1 MPCIEYKGKKYTYE
15 EFGAMLKDGAFAK
28 MVKSGELKTEN
39 LGAKVPSSLLEV
51 TRREIAPETSSNFA
65 NLTTDENGN
74 YVFFHRGAKGYEEV
88 RPGTGQSGVTPSNEA
103 AAIGRVGGVAMYYTN
118 PTDSEKMVSGEAQ
131 YAVTVAPDEVYDFN
145 EDPENYLEEARARF
159 KAEYPNMAFDANNQ
173 LAYITKIAGENGYK
187 MVVAEWN
194 GKTRAQTTEA
204 MKPTDVRLQEGD
216 RVVKDFDKKYTTNK
230 EKGFESVIP
239 ETKDSKLKALYNEI
253 YKIRNDQKRYD
264 GLYSLE
270 EKYVKMSQDEITDLI
285 MNSDLSD
292 DIKQRYQEILSEKEG
307 KRRSEKKSK
316 IAENTKAEV
325 DRIKSLDEKA
335 EDGATF
341 NLDGTTY
348 EGVGLVVPVASVNT
362 TMEELTPEMISD
374 FVEQQKEK
382 IGDDTVVKVGLY
394 KFPNSNQVSIDLNI
408 VAPESSRDVAIE
420 FGRLAGQESLFD
432 LSTYENIKTGATGA
446 NPINFNSKQFKEIAK
461 ALKEGKMPNVFE
473 KAESF
478 FEVSDLQE
486 QVDNAKKAMAKLYP
500 DLNFVIHDS
509 YDDYNALAQDEEGLE
524 SAGFFDARTN
534 TIHINKRAAEDNT
547 VAHEVFHAVL
557 FKMFGSD
564 ENINKNAKAMLKAI
578 AKEIKSDQKLKE
590 YLENF
595 IANYDENVKSEEK
608 LSELF
613 AQIAAGY
620 AQLNKKERSL
630 IERFLNK
637 IAELL
642 GLRPFKTDEVLD
654 LLNVLS
660 AKITTGEVVTAEDVG
675 AYGYG
680 RAFVEN
686 PINEVKKSKKIGS
699 KKTTLEIVYA
709 EQDRIEELIKNG
721 LLKQVEDIS
730 EFNDMYAT
738 TTSPDDMLVGS
749 ILINGKVKAE
759 GNGGVFFVTKFGD
772 VWASSNPVIAEQI
785 AKRINKSIKINGGKG
800 YLVLVKGSDAKLISS
815 PQGASSSLKVVES
828 LVMDGLISPS
838 DFRKA
843 VIAAIEENKDTKAK
857 INFSGKLSSSDMISA
872 VDSLFDDVSKSSFDN
887 RGYLLKSIITEL
899 GKTESVKK
907 NNSKIIEF
915 LGGDVSKNI
924 GWSPTS
930 KTTNTS
936 QSAID
941 LIANVSREELTKGLN
956 NGDIYALI
964 EVDDEVVVKEDKHKS
979 YPFHI
984 KQKNGKNPK
993 LILLK
998 NRQSGREV
1006 MVSESMEDNETL
1018 GKSFDGK
1025 VLGRASN
1032 GYGEGF
1038 IKSTPKFQ
1046 RSTVAKKIEKALA
1059 SGMSEAEVVADM
1071 VKAGYTEAE
1080 AKAYIDQYNAM
1091 RSDEYNRVKENI
1103 KGIIENIEKRAG
1115 KNADPKK
1122 VRERKYNDAM
1132 NYLQESLWYENAD
1145 DTQREAAVRELR
1157 KNLGFSE
1164 KQAAPAE
1171 KVTKGAK
1178 ETITINSIQ
1187 ALIQSIKDQNRG
1199 AKAALKDLKE
1209 KRDAFRKILLSFEVK
1224 GKITQ
1229 SQSKTITNKALSLNL
1244 NNEKDVTEF
1253 LEYVQNT
1260 YKDAEMSNELSQ
1272 LLRDEKMQRKGARE
1286 ALKDLKEKR
1295 DALRKALLSFEVKGK
1310 ISQRQ
1315 SKTIANKALNLNLN
1329 NEEDV
1334 AEFLEYVENTYK
1346 DAEISNELS
1355 QILRDEKMQR
1365 KGAKSALKD
1374 LKEKRE
1380 ALRKAL
1386 LSFEVK
1392 GKISQRQSKTI
1403 TNKALSLNLNNEE
1416 DVAEFLEYVE
1426 NTYKDAEMSNELA
1439 QLLRDEKM
1447 QRKGA
1452 REALR
1457 SLREKREALREAL
1470 RSLVKAGKITN
1481 RQASVMINRAMS
1493 VNLNNDEAV
1502 NKLIKYIEKVYN
1514 NSEIAD
1520 KMGKANAMRRTA
1532 KKNIRSK
1539 IGGAKV
1545 AFPLLDKLFSIDSR
1559 EIPISVLDTYVNI
1572 VNQFG
1577 KRVGVLSTENMSKVI
1592 QDTQDVLDAVNQEL
1606 SKAQDL
1612 AMIFEM
1618 YPDKVLDANGEVLF
1632 DKTVDKMKRDGYIDE
1647 DTAKEMDEYR
1657 SDIFKKERAT
1667 KEEDEQERKDLI
1679 AEISSARLVTS
1690 SRIGDP
1696 NERKAA
1702 REIIEMAR
1710 SRRLLKKLS
1719 TTSLRNLAAIMKNI
1733 DAGFF
1738 PNYGVK
1744 LMQAMQIEQQAPMVN
1759 ETLKNVSLRA
1769 ISTAYSAVYNSFK
1782 GLVTRDGFNKFQN
1795 KTIEKILE
1803 SNMTM
1808 DFDFMLGDNKKRNIY
1823 NYIIKPLAKA
1833 YASFEADSTAIKEKM
1848 SEAVNMLESQFNG
1861 NPNKV
1866 AESKFKMMAYMLQK
1880 EFETNPN
1887 QKGVAP
1893 AVDFIDQTIKAIK
1906 ARDTQYSE
1914 KDIEILEGIKANYM
1928 TNKQI
1933 DTNKIFDSLSPK
1945 EVKAL
1950 RIVEEVNKSMYD
1962 KAIFTSG
1969 VIRGNRTQMY
1979 NNYVPHNVISRNTDH
1994 NSKITSVMNA
2004 YNNTQ
2009 AVGTKAGSLQA
2020 RVPGA
2025 KPIMFDPFLAS
2036 MNSAIDVL
2044 LDFHMT
2050 VPMQTTSKLIQ
2061 RVKSDINNNPES
2073 KNVSK
2078 DAINAIEQVRDN
2090 IAKFVFTSNKYYDDS
2105 VLTSIGKSFL
2115 GTMYRNTLAS
2125 VPRFANELISNFSY
2139 VIANPANWVT
2149 GTKYIFKDSDYING
2163 VSGRDIMS
2171 VVGSTVIGKIYG
2183 KSNTGKFSD
2192 VGFLGSDDVSHGSKS
2207 KSSFEATKDVIA
2219 KFSTKP
2225 VAKTTEYI
2233 GEVLMSTPDLLMSK
2247 PIWFGSFA
2255 NEFKKQT
2262 GVEIDFSKLTDEKY
2276 RNKYKSAIEAAT
2288 EHADNEVVQAG
2299 STVNPFQKAAKMNV
2313 DPSSPT
2319 YKKLFARANN
2329 FLTNFMITE
2338 FSTARA
2344 AVYSLVSEGRMPKKK
2359 AAAVLI
2365 GVYMRVV
2372 MYTLLQ
2378 NAISGIFY
2386 GALGYDDDDEET
2398 ITWDD
2403 VVQAASSGLISL
2415 LINRNFGN
2423 IFKMAENYGVEKM
2436 NEEYGD
2442 FLRSGEDYDP
2452 YKHSLV
2458 FNKIQD
2464 KDIARKGPLRIA
2476 AVNLAGPYGKTV
2488 ETAYKIEDI
2497 VKAESKE
2504 IKSMKDARSEVMSR
2518 PKIEKIKNEVLFN
2531 VATGSGLVP
2540 FAKDIRP
2547 IVSGKYK
2554 KKGED

>member
-39 LGAKVPSSLLEV
+39 LGAQVPSSLLEV
-51 TRREIAPETSSNFA
+51 TRRKIAPETSSNFA

-239 ETKDSKLKALYNEI
+239 ETKDSKLKTLYNEI

-446 NPINFNSKQFKEIAK
+446 NPINFNAKQFKEIAK

-473 KAESF
+473 KTESF
-478 FEVSDLQE
+478 FEVSNLQE

-500 DLNFVIHDS
+500 ELNFVIHDS

-524 SAGFFDARTN
+524 SAGFFDSTNN

-595 IANYDENVKSEEK
+595 IANYDENVKNEEK
-608 LSELF
+608 LTELF

-637 IAELL
+637 LAELL

-660 AKITTGEVVTAEDVG
+660 AKITTGEAVTVEDVG

-699 KKTTLEIVYA
+699 KKTTIEIVYA

-785 AKRINKSIKINGGKG
+785 KNRINKSIKINGGKG

-915 LGGDVSKNI
+915 LGGDVNKNI

-964 EVDDEVVVKEDKHKS
+964 EVDDEVFVKEDKHKS

-1103 KGIIENIEKRAG
+1103 KGIIEKVEKRAG
-1115 KNADPKK
+1115 KDANPKK

-1132 NYLQESLWYENAD
+1132 NYLQESLWYENAS
-1145 DTQREAAVRELR
+1145 DTEREAAVRELR
-1157 KNLGFSE
+1157 KDLGFSE
-1164 KQAAPAE
+1164 RQAPTAE

-1178 ETITINSIQ
+1178 DLVTVDSMK
-1187 ALIQSIKDQNRG
+1187 LVLQSIKDQNIG
-1199 AKAALKDLKE
+1199 AKAALKD
-1209 KRDAFRKILLSFEVK
+1209 
-1224 GKITQ
+1224 
-1229 SQSKTITNKALSLNL
+1229 
-1244 NNEKDVTEF
+1244 
-1253 LEYVQNT
+1253 
-1260 YKDAEMSNELSQ
+1260 
-1272 LLRDEKMQRKGARE
+1272 
-1286 ALKDLKEKR
+1286 
-1295 DALRKALLSFEVKGK
+1295 
-1310 ISQRQ
+1310 
-1315 SKTIANKALNLNLN
+1315 
-1329 NEEDV
+1329 
-1334 AEFLEYVENTYK
+1334 
-1346 DAEISNELS
+1346 
-1355 QILRDEKMQR
+1355 
-1365 KGAKSALKD
+1365 
-1374 LKEKRE
+1374 
-1380 ALRKAL
+1380 
-1386 LSFEVK
+1386 
-1392 GKISQRQSKTI
+1392 
-1403 TNKALSLNLNNEE
+1403 
-1416 DVAEFLEYVE
+1416 
-1426 NTYKDAEMSNELA
+1426 
-1439 QLLRDEKM
+1439 
-1447 QRKGA
+1447 
-1452 REALR
+1452 
-1457 SLREKREALREAL
+1457 LREKREALREAL

-1632 DKTVDKMKRDGYIDE
+1632 DKTVEKMKRDGYIDE

-1759 ETLKNVSLRA
+1759 ETLNNVSLRA
-1769 ISTAYSAVYNSFK
+1769 ISTAYNSLK
-1782 GLVTRDGFNKFQN
+1782 ALLTRDGFSKFWN
-1795 KTIEKILE
+1795 KTIEKTLE

-1861 NPNKV
+1861 NPNKI

-1893 AVDFIDQTIKAIK
+1893 AIDFINQTIKAIK

-1928 TNKQI
+1928 TNNQI

-1979 NNYVPHNVISRNTDH
+1979 NNYVPHNVISRNVDH

-2061 RVKSDINNNPES
+2061 RVKSDINNNPNS
-2073 KNVSK
+2073 KDISK

-2105 VLTSIGKSFL
+2105 ILSSMGKSFL

-2139 VIANPANWVT
+2139 VIANPVNWVT

-2163 VSGRDIMS
+2163 VSLRDTMS
-2171 VVGSTVIGKIYG
+2171 AVGSTVIGKVCG
-2183 KSNTGKFSD
+2183 KQNTGKFSD
-2192 VGFLGSDDVSHGSKS
+2192 VGFLDSNDVAHGSKS

-2233 GEVLMSTPDLLMSK
+2233 GEVLMSTPDLLMSR
-2247 PIWFGSFA
+2247 PIWIGSFA

-2262 GVEIDFSKLTDEKY
+2262 GVDVEIGKLTDEKY

-2329 FLTNFMITE
+2329 FLTNFLITE

-2378 NAISGIFY
+2378 NAISGMFY
-2386 GALGYDDDDEET
+2386 GILGYDDDDEET

-2423 IFKMAENYGVEKM
+2423 IFKIAENYGVEKM

-2518 PKIEKIKNEVLFN
+2518 PKIEKMKDEVLFN

>member
-1 MPCIEYKGKKYTYE
+1 MPEWTW
-15 EFGAMLKDGAFAK
+15 
-28 MVKSGELKTEN
+28 TEN
-39 LGAKVPSSLLEV
+39 KAPDFKPKKQIKKQVTKVDDRSENFFNEMDIIFPNDHILGGYAATDSDGRLLGRISM
-51 TRREIAPETSSNFA
+51 TKI
-65 NLTTDENGN
+65 DENTI
-74 YVFFHRGAKGYEEV
+74 KI
-88 RPGTGQSGVTPSNEA
+88 NE
-103 AAIGRVGGVAMYYTN
+103 IV
-118 PTDSEKMVSGEAQ
+118 SEKRGERTGNGSAIMKI
-131 YAVTVAPDEVYDFN
+131 VTDNADKNNVNITLTPNLIGDI
-145 EDPENYLEEARARF
+145 
-159 KAEYPNMAFDANNQ
+159 KA
-173 LAYITKIAGENGYK
+173 
-187 MVVAEWN
+187 
-194 GKTRAQTTEA
+194 
-204 MKPTDVRLQEGD
+204 
-216 RVVKDFDKKYTTNK
+216 
-230 EKGFESVIP
+230 KGFE
-239 ETKDSKLKALYNEI
+239 T
-253 YKIRNDQKRYD
+253 
-264 GLYSLE
+264 
-270 EKYVKMSQDEITDLI
+270 
-285 MNSDLSD
+285 
-292 DIKQRYQEILSEKEG
+292 
-307 KRRSEKKSK
+307 
-316 IAENTKAEV
+316 
-325 DRIKSLDEKA
+325 
-335 EDGATF
+335 
-341 NLDGTTY
+341 
-348 EGVGLVVPVASVNT
+348 
-362 TMEELTPEMISD
+362 
-374 FVEQQKEK
+374 
-382 IGDDTVVKVGLY
+382 
-394 KFPNSNQVSIDLNI
+394 
-408 VAPESSRDVAIE
+408 
-420 FGRLAGQESLFD
+420 
-432 LSTYENIKTGATGA
+432 
-446 NPINFNSKQFKEIAK
+446 
-461 ALKEGKMPNVFE
+461 
-473 KAESF
+473 
-478 FEVSDLQE
+478 
-486 QVDNAKKAMAKLYP
+486 AKK
-500 DLNFVIHDS
+500 
-509 YDDYNALAQDEEGLE
+509 LE
-524 SAGFFDARTN
+524 DF
-534 TIHINKRAAEDNT
+534 
-547 VAHEVFHAVL
+547 
-557 FKMFGSD
+557 
-564 ENINKNAKAMLKAI
+564 
-578 AKEIKSDQKLKE
+578 
-590 YLENF
+590 Y
-595 IANYDENVKSEEK
+595 
-608 LSELF
+608 
-613 AQIAAGY
+613 
-620 AQLNKKERSL
+620 
-630 IERFLNK
+630 
-637 IAELL
+637 
-642 GLRPFKTDEVLD
+642 
-654 LLNVLS
+654 
-660 AKITTGEVVTAEDVG
+660 
-675 AYGYG
+675 
-680 RAFVEN
+680 
-686 PINEVKKSKKIGS
+686 SK
-699 KKTTLEIVYA
+699 
-709 EQDRIEELIKNG
+709 
-721 LLKQVEDIS
+721 
-730 EFNDMYAT
+730 F
-738 TTSPDDMLVGS
+738 
-749 ILINGKVKAE
+749 
-759 GNGGVFFVTKFGD
+759 
-772 VWASSNPVIAEQI
+772 
-785 AKRINKSIKINGGKG
+785 
-800 YLVLVKGSDAKLISS
+800 
-815 PQGASSSLKVVES
+815 
-828 LVMDGLISPS
+828 
-838 DFRKA
+838 
-843 VIAAIEENKDTKAK
+843 
-857 INFSGKLSSSDMISA
+857 
-872 VDSLFDDVSKSSFDN
+872 
-887 RGYLLKSIITEL
+887 
-899 GKTESVKK
+899 
-907 NNSKIIEF
+907 
-915 LGGDVSKNI
+915 
-924 GWSPTS
+924 
-930 KTTNTS
+930 
-936 QSAID
+936 
-941 LIANVSREELTKGLN
+941 
-956 NGDIYALI
+956 
-964 EVDDEVVVKEDKHKS
+964 
-979 YPFHI
+979 
-984 KQKNGKNPK
+984 
-993 LILLK
+993 
-998 NRQSGREV
+998 
-1006 MVSESMEDNETL
+1006 
-1018 GKSFDGK
+1018 
-1025 VLGRASN
+1025 
-1032 GYGEGF
+1032 GF
-1038 IKSTPKFQ
+1038 IKDKGRATMTRLSEESKQTTLQESEAEFRAPKFQ

-1080 AKAYIDQYNAM
+1080 ANAYIDQYNAM

-1103 KGIIENIEKRAG
+1103 KGITEKVEKRAG

-1132 NYLQESLWYENAD
+1132 NYLQESLWYENAS
-1145 DTQREAAVRELR
+1145 DTEREAAVRELR
-1157 KNLGFSE
+1157 KDLGFSE
-1164 KQAAPAE
+1164 RQAPTAE

-1178 ETITINSIQ
+1178 DLVTVDSMK
-1187 ALIQSIKDQNRG
+1187 LVLQSIKDQNIG
-1199 AKAALKDLKE
+1199 AKAALKD
-1209 KRDAFRKILLSFEVK
+1209 
-1224 GKITQ
+1224 
-1229 SQSKTITNKALSLNL
+1229 
-1244 NNEKDVTEF
+1244 
-1253 LEYVQNT
+1253 
-1260 YKDAEMSNELSQ
+1260 
-1272 LLRDEKMQRKGARE
+1272 
-1286 ALKDLKEKR
+1286 
-1295 DALRKALLSFEVKGK
+1295 
-1310 ISQRQ
+1310 
-1315 SKTIANKALNLNLN
+1315 
-1329 NEEDV
+1329 
-1334 AEFLEYVENTYK
+1334 
-1346 DAEISNELS
+1346 
-1355 QILRDEKMQR
+1355 
-1365 KGAKSALKD
+1365 
-1374 LKEKRE
+1374 
-1380 ALRKAL
+1380 
-1386 LSFEVK
+1386 
-1392 GKISQRQSKTI
+1392 
-1403 TNKALSLNLNNEE
+1403 
-1416 DVAEFLEYVE
+1416 
-1426 NTYKDAEMSNELA
+1426 
-1439 QLLRDEKM
+1439 
-1447 QRKGA
+1447 
-1452 REALR
+1452 
-1457 SLREKREALREAL
+1457 LREKREALREAL

-1493 VNLNNDEAV
+1493 VNLNNEQAV

-1632 DKTVDKMKRDGYIDE
+1632 DKTVEKMKRDGYIDE
-1647 DTAKEMDEYR
+1647 GTAKEMDEYR

-1759 ETLKNVSLRA
+1759 ETLNNVSLRA
-1769 ISTAYSAVYNSFK
+1769 ISTAYNSLK
-1782 GLVTRDGFNKFQN
+1782 ALLTRDGFSKFWN
-1795 KTIEKILE
+1795 KTIEKTLE

-1833 YASFEADSTAIKEKM
+1833 YASFEADSTAIKEKI
-1848 SEAVNMLESQFNG
+1848 SEAVNMLDSQFNG
-1861 NPNKV
+1861 NPNRI

-1893 AVDFIDQTIKAIK
+1893 AVDFINQTIKAIK

-1928 TNKQI
+1928 TNNQI

-1979 NNYVPHNVISRNTDH
+1979 NNYVPHNVISRNVDH

-2073 KNVSK
+2073 KDISK

-2105 VLTSIGKSFL
+2105 ILSSMGKSFL

-2139 VIANPANWVT
+2139 VIANPVNWVT

-2163 VSGRDIMS
+2163 VSLRDTMS
-2171 VVGSTVIGKIYG
+2171 AVGSTVIGKVCG
-2183 KSNTGKFSD
+2183 KQNTGKFSD
-2192 VGFLGSDDVSHGSKS
+2192 VGFLDSNDVAHGSKS

-2233 GEVLMSTPDLLMSK
+2233 GEVLMSTPDLLMSR
-2247 PIWFGSFA
+2247 PIWIGSFA

-2262 GVEIDFSKLTDEKY
+2262 GVDVEIGKLTDEKY

-2329 FLTNFMITE
+2329 FLTNFLITE

-2365 GVYMRVV
+2365 GVSMRVV

-2378 NAISGIFY
+2378 NAISGMFY
-2386 GALGYDDDDEET
+2386 GALGYDDEDEET

-2423 IFKMAENYGVEKM
+2423 MFKMIENYGVEKM

-2452 YKHSLV
+2452 YKHSLA

-2476 AVNLAGPYGKTV
+2476 TVNMSGPYGKTV
-2488 ETAYKIEDI
+2488 ETAWKINDI
-2497 VKAESKE
+2497 VQAESKE
-2504 IKSMKDARSEVMSR
+2504 IKSMKDARSEVMKR
-2518 PKIEKIKNEVLFN
+2518 PKIEKMKDEVLFN
-2531 VATGSGLVP
+2531 AAIGTGLVP